1 MDVTL
6 GQLLAQVEWLEIK
19 AALCNLM
26 GVEPAAMPSHQKVYE
41 HILGLPACP
50 SGFTFVIARGEDG
63 GNNSPVE
70 VSARWTRPVSEAPAE
85 IRQALLD
92 EGPDTCFGF
101 ELEPW
106 ENWLG
111 LLVDQ
116 DTRQVFSPAEIVAA
130 CLWEMSYVAFD
141 EETISQLADHLQTA
155 KTKDDDGKT
164 SSKSGAKST

>member
-6 GQLLAQVEWLEIK
+6 AQLLAQTKWPEVK
-19 AALCNLM
+19 AALCSLM
-26 GVEPAAMPSHQKVYE
+26 GVEEADVPRHQDVYE
-41 HILGLPACP
+41 HILSLPACP
-50 SGFTFVIARGEDG
+50 SGFALVIARQEDG
-63 GNNSPVE
+63 GNDGSIE
-70 VSARWTRPVSEAPAE
+70 VSARWTRPVSEAPTE

-106 ENWLG
+106 QNWLG

-155 KTKDDDGKT
+155 KTKDDGGKT